1 MLRYAA
7 GITMAGLMGWVF
19 SPAPS
24 TQSTECDP
32 NAPLTTTQIARHRSA
47 ITVAR
52 QINTAEAQQSST
64 MKRYVPLL
72 DLTGV
77 TVPDGFEA
85 QVSTDGT
92 TYTFSVKDVQDACKF
107 AVFSD
112 QNGVIYTAT
121 PLR

>member
-1 MLRYAA
+1 MVKYAA
-7 GITMAGLMGWVF
+7 AITMAGLMAWGF
-19 SPAPS
+19 SPA
-24 TQSTECDP
+24 QSTECDP
-32 NAPLTTTQIARHRSA
+32 NAALTDAQIARHRSA

-52 QINTAEAQQSST
+52 QINTAEAQQSSAT
-64 MKRYVPLL
+64 KRYVRLSEL
-72 DLTGV
+72 MGV
-77 TVPDGFEA
+77 TLPEGFEA

-112 QNGVIYTAT
+112 QHGLIYTAT

>member
-1 MLRYAA
+1 MARYAIA
-7 GITMAGLMGWVF
+7 ITIAALMGW
-19 SPAPS
+19 SLSSA
-24 TQSTECDP
+24 QSTECAS
-32 NAPLTTTQIARHRSA
+32 NAPLTDVQIARQRMA

-64 MKRYVPLL
+64 TKRYVPLSAL
-72 DLTGV
+72 NGV
-77 TVPDGFEA
+77 VVPEGFTA

-92 TYTFSVKDVQDACKF
+92 TYTFSVKDAQDACKF

-112 QNGVIYTAT
+112 QQGVIYRAT